1 MSAVRT
7 QIHAVRDFACLGDRC
22 PDTCCKGWG
31 MQLTRETIDKFK
43 AEAPEL
49 LDAVSSGEA
58 EFIMKRD
65 PATDYCVKFDAGW
78 CSIHRDYGPEFLG
91 DACNFY
97 PRITRALDEQVVTAI
112 AMSCPE
118 AARLM
123 LYGNDPFGMG
133 PREELRIPFSL
144 RNYLPS
150 GLSTDEGLSLH
161 AKFVEEAGNPAFT
174 AERNAMRLMM
184 VVRALEM
191 QPVTSWVA
199 AANFYFTIAES
210 RLPAPELNPHDP
222 AHIAQALMG
231 LILASPAGNR
241 PGLMAIARGI
251 QPLLGIEI
259 DETTSSLQTSAE
271 APQRVIQLLAHWKSV
286 QADMQPVLRRYLQAQ
301 MSQAMFPLAGLGD
314 SMSERMVIL
323 TVRFVTFK
331 LGLMAEALRSGAA
344 PTADAI
350 VNIAYNLSRFLD
362 HLADPA
368 LSLAIYQ
375 ETGWLRDARLRALLG
390 DA

>member
-7 QIHAVRDFACLGDRC
+7 QMHAVRDFSCLGDQC

-31 MQLTRETIDKFK
+31 MQLTAETVDKYK
-43 AEAPEL
+43 AQAPEL

-65 PATDYCVKFDAGW
+65 PVTDYCVKFDAGW
-78 CSIHRDYGPEFLG
+78 CGIHRDYGPEFLG

-97 PRITRALDEQVVTAI
+97 PRVTRALDEQVVTSI
-112 AMSCPE
+112 ALSCPE

-123 LYGNDPFGMG
+123 LYGQDPFGMG
-133 PREELRIPFSL
+133 PREALRTPFSL
-144 RNYLPS
+144 RNYLPA
-150 GLSTDEGLSLH
+150 GLTPDDALALH
-161 AKFVEEAGNPAFT
+161 TKFLEEAGSPAFS

-191 QPVTSWVA
+191 QPVASWVA

-210 RLPAPELNPHDP
+210 RIPAPELNPHDL
-222 AHIAQALMG
+222 AHTAQALMG
-231 LILASPAGNR
+231 LIMASPARNR
-241 PGLMAIARGI
+241 PALMDIARGM
-251 QPLLGIEI
+251 QPPLGIHI
-259 DETTSSLQTSAE
+259 DEATSTLQTGSD
-271 APQRVIQLLAHWKSV
+271 APQRILQLLAHWKTV
-286 QADMQPVLRRYLQAQ
+286 QEELQPVLRRYLQAQ
-301 MSQAMFPLAGLGD
+301 VSQAMFPLAGLGNT
-314 SMSERMVIL
+314 MGERMGIII
-323 TVRFVTFK
+323 VRMATFK
-331 LGLMAEALRSGAA
+331 LGLMAEAVRSGGA
-344 PTADAI
+344 PSTDA
-350 VNIAYNLSRFLD
+350 VVHIAYNLARFLD